1 MGAVDDALGTN
12 IFGDNSTDR
21 AIDAQTR
28 GTNQANQYL
37 KDQYQRGNNELT
49 TAYNTQNSLAD
60 PYNKEGYNAL
70 SQLASGDF
78 AKNLEM
84 DPGYQFR
91 LKQGQNALR
100 GGASAQGNLHSG
112 ATMKALERYGQDYAS
127 NEYNNAYN
135 RNYQRL
141 SQLAGLGFNANQ
153 NLMNAAGNYGS
164 SMNQNMTGLGNA
176 VSGNITGLANA
187 NASAQIAQANRTTG
201 LIGDGIGA
209 AAMYFSDVRLKENI
223 VPMSKE
229 NIEEMKQH
237 LKAFSFNYKSEEHG
251 QGDWVGVMAQDLEKS
266 KLGRTLVIHDSQGNK
281 QIDLRKVLSMFLATM
296 AEA

>member
-21 AIDAQTR
+21 ALEAQTR
-28 GTNQANQYL
+28 GTNQANDIL
-37 KDQYQRGNNELT
+37 KQMYG
-49 TAYNTQNSLAD
+49 TQQNLAS
-60 PYNKEGYNAL
+60 PYNQAGLGAL
-70 SQLASGDF
+70 SSLASGDF
-78 AKNLEM
+78 AKNMEM

-91 LKQGQNALR
+91 MKQGQNALQSSAAAR
-100 GGASAQGNLHSG
+100 GSLNSG
-112 ATMKALERYGQDYAS
+112 ATMKALQRYGQDFAS

-135 RNYQRL
+135 RNYARL
-141 SQLAGLGFNANQ
+141 SQLAGLGANANQ

-164 SMNQNMTGLGNA
+164 QVSGNMTGLG
-176 VSGNITGLANA
+176 NA
-187 NASAQIAQANRTTG
+187 NASAQIAQANRTTDLMG
-201 LIGDGIGA
+201 QGIGA
-209 AAMYFSDVRLKENI
+209 YFSDVRLKKNI
-223 VPMSKE
+223 VPLSKK
-229 NIEEMKQH
+229 NIEEMKQY

>member
-28 GTNQANQYL
+28 GTNQANDIL
-37 KDQYQRGNNELT
+37 KQMYG
-49 TAYNTQNSLAD
+49 TQQNLAS
-60 PYNKEGYNAL
+60 PYNEAGLGAL
-70 SQLASGDF
+70 SSLASGDF
-78 AKNLEM
+78 AKNMEM

-91 LKQGQNALR
+91 MKQGQNALQSSAAAR
-100 GGASAQGNLHSG
+100 GSLNSG
-112 ATMKALERYGQDYAS
+112 ATMKALQRYGQDFAS

-135 RNYQRL
+135 RNYARL
-141 SQLAGLGFNANQ
+141 SQLAGLGANANQ

-164 SMNQNMTGLGNA
+164 Q

-223 VPMSKE
+223 VPLSKE

-237 LKAFSFNYKSEEHG
+237 LKAFSFNYKLKEHG

-266 KLGRTLVIHDSQGNK
+266 RLGRTLVSHDEFGNK
-281 QIDLRKVLSMFLATM
+281 TIDIRKVLSMFLATM